1 MDRRLAAVVC
11 AGVLALAGCGDDGS
25 ADADDPAET
34 VSTSPTPSETSAE
47 TPTASAPAPTGTV
60 PTETAPTET
69 APIPRDPVEG
79 EFRRGL
85 SSAQDDE
92 EREVEEAWAA
102 YWEVL
107 IPMYHAA
114 RPDRAAV
121 EAVATG
127 PAASGPLDYVT
138 EMRAAGNSQVGGA
151 IGATTSIRVTG
162 GSATVLGCFRNTTV
176 DVDAAGDPVEQAHP
190 FLVIRDTLRRTP
202 AGWRTTESTT
212 VSRGEPCDYR

>member
-25 ADADDPAET
+25 TGADDPVET
-34 VSTSPTPSETSAE
+34 ASASPPPSETPAE
-47 TPTASAPAPTGTV
+47 TPTGTPTSSAPAPT
-60 PTETAPTET
+60 EAP
-69 APIPRDPVEG
+69 PIPRDPVEG

-85 SSAQDDE
+85 SSAQDEE

-107 IPMYHAA
+107 IPIYHSA